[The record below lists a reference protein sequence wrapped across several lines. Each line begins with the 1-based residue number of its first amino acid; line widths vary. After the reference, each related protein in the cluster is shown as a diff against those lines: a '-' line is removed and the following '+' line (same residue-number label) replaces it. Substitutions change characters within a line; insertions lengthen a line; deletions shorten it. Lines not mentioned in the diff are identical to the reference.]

1 METFLLNLLKTSLL
15 GSLAILAM
23 LVLKPLWRER
33 YRAKT
38 RCWLWLALA
47 AFLLLPVDFSVK
59 NAPVQAA
66 PPKDYTLFV
75 GTDKTAIQSTDNL
88 FGDMAEK
95 SGQSPAQV
103 RDTII
108 QRPVTNPEQ
117 KTTRYIPVTT
127 ILFYGYLAGAAAFL
141 LYQGVSYALF
151 RRTVRRWKRDVSR
164 ADYAAM
170 LSDTARDLG
179 VSAPEMIVCEAI
191 STPAVTGLLRPRLLL
206 PHERYDVQELRY
218 ILRHELCHLKRRD
231 MLLKLVLLAANAMH
245 WFNPVV
251 YLMLR
256 QADEDIELACDSAAT
271 DGLELPERAAYSR
284 TLLAAVQS
292 SVRALPATTCF
303 GGTVERLKRRITNVL
318 GAQKKRGLGVVAL
331 VLALTLTAGCAIS
344 WGERAQKNDDPF
356 ADKSY
361 TVDILL
367 YEAPAFTDGFT
378 DGTYPSFRTTTN
390 TAGEKYVTLCD
401 AWGST
406 SIYGPMEEYTLEK
419 QSFYALFGSTKASP
433 VDDLIQNN
441 KSAWSGHCEEASD
454 GQPNQVYL
462 LKQKDG
468 SVYLG
473 LAGDYEEDGSELFCS
488 VFRLNEQVNPIY
500 ASMDDYAAA
509 CVEDLKKGT
518 MTYSVSEN
526 NDYAS
531 RSIEDTVADV
541 RVTQLEQAD
550 SLGNLSPDGT
560 VLELWYFQYEM
571 KPTNEAGMQIDV
583 IGGQELTDDG
593 YLNENWTHYLTVL
606 HYTYGEKTGYQVIG
620 TYTGNDGLWYNGC
633 SYSGEEKYYLHDFYV
648 DYAGLDLP
656 KMFIPDL
663 LNDTAADGYGRA
675 NQCEARLISGDGS
688 YYFYAPITAWA
699 CNPGTEFWYSRYD
712 TGSYFNAKKL
722 EQSLD
727 EAKAEWESTGAKA
740 EKTDA
745 GWRFVTHEGMSNTIV
760 TLFDA
765 PDGTCYEVTTHWT
778 FDGSTEE
785 NQWGWNRDRAVEGE
799 AVILQAMVNSFRTSK
814 ILFTDGSP
822 NGSESSDPAPD
833 DTAFQADLQLASN
846 GGASWLSLN
855 TDGMA
860 VGGHDPKDSAPTVLL
875 DTCDYKEYDP
885 SESSP
890 SGSAVPPGGGNPL
903 ALCLSLSNSARFTFY
918 EGSDFML
925 YQHGDTRYYK
935 VSSYGDYA
943 TIFDAMLAW
952 YNKTPDKEATFESD
966 LVLASNAATVDI
978 LAFCPASGESGS
990 HAPLLTGYSV
1000 ALDSYEYKPIDK
1012 PKNLDGL
1019 DSVELWPHNAQ
1030 ATCLIFYKGTNTVK
1044 YVSGKSE
1051 RYYRAVGDFSIVDND
1066 GRTLYDLMRV
1076 WYDTAEYSDM
1086 LTSDVRA
1093 QSKSF
1098 SWQEAA
1104 QNWANAYYGT
1114 QKEVTSGSIYK
1125 FTWLNVTVNPAEETT
1140 QAKRKAGEIDDN
1152 TYCFAVRVEFTAE
1165 SANALQSAMAGNT
1178 VKCENPAAP
1187 KDAYEFYRC
1196 CTIQLRDDGRWY
1208 GTELGTGWLCAI
1220 PKKEGLPPP
1229 FFAVFQRRAG
1239 KSTGTSQRYVV

>member
-127 ILFYGYLAGAAAFL
+127 ILFYGYLAGTAAFL

-206 PHERYDVQELRY
+206 PHEHYDVQELRY

-231 MLLKLVLLAANAMH
+231 MLFKLVLLAANAMH

-271 DGLELPERAAYSR
+271 DGFELPERAAYSR

-331 VLALTLTAGCAIS
+331 VLALTLTAGCAVG
-344 WGERAQKNDDPF
+344 WGERAQTQKNDDPF

-571 KPTNEAGMQIDV
+571 KPTNEAGAQINIV
-583 IGGQELTDDG
+583 GGQELTDDG

-606 HYTYGEKTGYQVIG
+606 HYTSGEQTGYQIIG

-799 AVILQAMVNSFRTSK
+799 AAILQAMTDSFTITGK
-814 ILFTDGSP
+814 ILLTQEDASAASTGFDALDAALDALGDMNVTADPLGHAVMVP
-822 NGSESSDPAPD
+822 NATAKWDDRNGTNIAYRAEIAKQFRQYSWKEASNVAQFGEEVLSVQCGRWNFYLYSNYKNVLSFFDQESDPKGYPYAFEITNAGAENAVWDAFYKWYEEAVAADNGKQTVTPAAT
-833 DTAFQADLQLASN
+833 DTLSRASITKSADSYVDL
-846 GGASWLSLN
+846 GGYLWYTA
-855 TDGMA
+855 
-860 VGGHDPKDSAPTVLL
+860 GGKFYRWH
-875 DTCDYKEYDP
+875 E
-885 SESSP
+885 
-890 SGSAVPPGGGNPL
+890 GSAVETICTLPIDSLTDSPVR
-903 ALCLSLSNSARFTFY
+903 ATLSIR
-918 EGSDFML
+918 GS
-925 YQHGDTRYYK
+925 R
-935 VSSYGDYA
+935 
-943 TIFDAMLAW
+943 
-952 YNKTPDKEATFESD
+952 
-966 LVLASNAATVDI
+966 
-978 LAFCPASGESGS
+978 
-990 HAPLLTGYSV
+990 V
-1000 ALDSYEYKPIDK
+1000 ALNYHIGGATMGTYVTELYNPDGEQYVKIDGYESIAFDNHGNIVKTLQFPPAQNNLSISYD
-1012 PKNLDGL
+1012 
-1019 DSVELWPHNAQ
+1019 
-1030 ATCLIFYKGTNTVK
+1030 
-1044 YVSGKSE
+1044 SGKTWTSIGDADYFYGSVTE
-1051 RYYRAVGDFSIVDND
+1051 DGSSISYFPGALEIRDGYVYTTAV
-1066 GRTLYDLMRV
+1066 YDI
-1076 WYDTAEYSDM
+1076 DHQK
-1086 LTSDVRA
+1086 TSDPL
-1093 QSKSF
+1093 
-1098 SWQEAA
+1098 
-1104 QNWANAYYGT
+1104 
-1114 QKEVTSGSIYK
+1114 VTHS
-1125 FTWLNVTVNPAEETT
+1125 
-1140 QAKRKAGEIDDN
+1140 
-1152 TYCFAVRVEFTAE
+1152 VRV
-1165 SANALQSAMAGNT
+1165 NL
-1178 VKCENPAAP
+1178 K
-1187 KDAYEFYRC
+1187 
-1196 CTIQLRDDGRWY
+1196 
-1208 GTELGTGWLCAI
+1208 TGAQEILD
-1220 PKKEGLPPP
+1220 
-1229 FFAVFQRRAG
+1229 
-1239 KSTGTSQRYVV
+1239 

>member
-47 AFLLLPVDFSVK
+47 VFLLLPVDFSVK

-141 LYQGVSYALF
+141 LYQGLSYAHF
-151 RRTVRRWKRDVSR
+151 RRTVRRWKRDVAR
-164 ADYAAM
+164 VDYASL

-206 PHERYDVQELRY
+206 PHEHYDVQELRY

-231 MLLKLVLLAANAMH
+231 MLFKLVLLAANAMH

-318 GAQKKRGLGVVAL
+318 GAQKKRGLGIVAL
-331 VLALTLTAGCAIS
+331 VLALTLTAGCAVS

-361 TVDILL
+361 MVDTLL
-367 YEAPAFTDGFT
+367 YEAPGFTDGFT
-378 DGTYPSFRTTTN
+378 DGAYPTFRTATN
-390 TAGEKYVTLCD
+390 PAGEKYVTMFNDLGY
-401 AWGST
+401 AL
-406 SIYGPMEEYTLEK
+406 IYGPMEEYKLEK
-419 QSFYALFGSTKASP
+419 QSFYALFGNTRDASP
-433 VDDLIQNN
+433 VDDLMQHN
-441 KSAWSGHCEEASD
+441 KSAWTGYCEEAKDS
-454 GQPNQVYL
+454 QPYQAYL
-462 LKQKDG
+462 LEQEDG
-468 SVYLG
+468 TIYLG
-473 LAGDYEEDGSELFCS
+473 LSADYAEDGSECFCM
-488 VFRLNEQVNPIY
+488 VYRLNEQINPIY
-500 ASMDDYAAA
+500 ASMDDYAAM

-526 NDYAS
+526 NEYAS

-541 RVTQLEQAD
+541 RVTQLEFAD

-571 KPTNEAGMQIDV
+571 KPTNEAGAQINIV
-583 IGGQELTDDG
+583 GGQELTDDG

-606 HYTYGEKTGYQVIG
+606 HYTSGEQTGYQIIG
-620 TYTGNDGLWYNGC
+620 TSMSNDGLWYNGC
-633 SYSGEEKYYLHDFYV
+633 SYGVDLKYYLHDFYV

-656 KMFIPDL
+656 KMYIPNLVDGL
-663 LNDTAADGYGRA
+663 VEDGYGHG
-675 NQCEARLISGDGS
+675 NSVEGRLISGNGN
-688 YYFYAPITAWA
+688 YRFYAPISGWTYKPDAKYA
-699 CNPGTEFWYSRYD
+699 EYWYSSYN
-712 TGSYFNAKKL
+712 TGSYFSVKKL
-722 EQSLD
+722 ERGIND
-727 EAKAEWESTGAKA
+727 AKAEWESTGVTG
-740 EKTDA
+740 EKVDT
-745 GWRFVTHEGMSNTIV
+745 GCWRYVTHEGMSNTIV
-760 TLFDA
+760 TLFA
-765 PDGTCYEVTTHWT
+765 GPNNTTYEVEIHWL

-785 NQWGWNRDRAVEGE
+785 NQWGWNRDRAVEEE
-799 AVILQAMVNSFRTSK
+799 AVILQAMVKHFTINGG
-814 ILFTDGSP
+814 IYFTDGSSD
-822 NGSESSDPAPD
+822 SESPA
-833 DTAFQADLQLASN
+833 DTAFLTDLQLASN
-846 GGASWLSLN
+846 GGTSWLSLN

-860 VGGHDPKDSAPTVLL
+860 VGGHDPKDATPTVLL

-890 SGSAVPPGGGNPL
+890 SGSAVPPRGGNPL

-978 LAFCPASGESGS
+978 LAFCPAGGESGS

-1208 GTELGTGWLCAI
+1208 GTELGTGW
-1220 PKKEGLPPP
+1220 
-1229 FFAVFQRRAG
+1229 
-1239 KSTGTSQRYVV
+1239 

>member
-47 AFLLLPVDFSVK
+47 VFLLLPVDFSVK
-59 NAPVQAA
+59 NAPVQAE

-75 GTDKTAIQSTDNL
+75 GTDKTTIQSTDNL

-95 SGQSPAQV
+95 SGQSPAAV

-151 RRTVRRWKRDVSR
+151 RRTVRRWKRDVAR

-231 MLLKLVLLAANAMH
+231 MLLKLVLLTANAMH

-331 VLALTLTAGCAIS
+331 VLALTLTAGCAVG
-344 WGERAQKNDDPF
+344 WGERAQTQKNDDPF

-606 HYTYGEKTGYQVIG
+606 HYTYGEKTGYQIIG
-620 TYTGNDGLWYNGC
+620 TSMSNDGLWYNGC
-633 SYSGEEKYYLHDFYV
+633 GYGVDLKYYLHDFYI

-799 AVILQAMVNSFRTSK
+799 AAILQAMTDSFTITGK
-814 ILFTDGSP
+814 ILLTQEDASAASTGFDALDAALDALGDMNVLSDTLQYHDLAEPSGPKIEEHTNTNIDYRTTMAEQFRRYSWKESRDLNLAGNYRERFTVSCGRWNFVLISNHKNALNFFDTGDGQGEATFYSYEVTDAGMETAVWDAFCKWFEKTAADSGKQAVTTTATDTLSRASITKSADSYVD
-822 NGSESSDPAPD
+822 ND
-833 DTAFQADLQLASN
+833 DYLWYIS
-846 GGASWLSLN
+846 GGKLCRWR
-855 TDGMA
+855 
-860 VGGHDPKDSAPTVLL
+860 
-875 DTCDYKEYDP
+875 E
-885 SESSP
+885 
-890 SGSAVPPGGGNPL
+890 GSAVETICTLPIDSLTDSPVR
-903 ALCLSLSNSARFTFY
+903 ATLSIR
-918 EGSDFML
+918 GS
-925 YQHGDTRYYK
+925 R
-935 VSSYGDYA
+935 
-943 TIFDAMLAW
+943 
-952 YNKTPDKEATFESD
+952 
-966 LVLASNAATVDI
+966 
-978 LAFCPASGESGS
+978 
-990 HAPLLTGYSV
+990 V
-1000 ALDSYEYKPIDK
+1000 ALNYHIGGATMGTYVTELYNPDGEQYVKIDGYESIAFDNHGNIVKTLQFPPAQNNLSISYD
-1012 PKNLDGL
+1012 
-1019 DSVELWPHNAQ
+1019 
-1030 ATCLIFYKGTNTVK
+1030 
-1044 YVSGKSE
+1044 SGKTWTSIGDADYFYGSVTE
-1051 RYYRAVGDFSIVDND
+1051 DGSSISYFPGALEIRDGYVYTTAV
-1066 GRTLYDLMRV
+1066 YDI
-1076 WYDTAEYSDM
+1076 DHQK
-1086 LTSDVRA
+1086 TSDPL
-1093 QSKSF
+1093 
-1098 SWQEAA
+1098 
-1104 QNWANAYYGT
+1104 
-1114 QKEVTSGSIYK
+1114 VTHS
-1125 FTWLNVTVNPAEETT
+1125 
-1140 QAKRKAGEIDDN
+1140 
-1152 TYCFAVRVEFTAE
+1152 VRV
-1165 SANALQSAMAGNT
+1165 NL
-1178 VKCENPAAP
+1178 K
-1187 KDAYEFYRC
+1187 
-1196 CTIQLRDDGRWY
+1196 
-1208 GTELGTGWLCAI
+1208 TGAQEILD
-1220 PKKEGLPPP
+1220 
-1229 FFAVFQRRAG
+1229 
-1239 KSTGTSQRYVV
+1239 

>member
-47 AFLLLPVDFSVK
+47 VFLLLPIDFSVK

-141 LYQGVSYALF
+141 LYQGLSYAHF

-318 GAQKKRGLGVVAL
+318 GAQKKRGLGIVAL
-331 VLALTLTAGCAIS
+331 VLALTLTAGCAVS

-361 TVDILL
+361 TVDTLL
-367 YEAPAFTDGFT
+367 YEAPGFTDGFT
-378 DGTYPSFRTTTN
+378 DGAYPTFRTATN
-390 TAGEKYVTLCD
+390 PAGEKYVTMFNDLGY
-401 AWGST
+401 AL
-406 SIYGPMEEYTLEK
+406 IYGPMEEYKLEK
-419 QSFYALFGSTKASP
+419 QSFYALFGNTRDASP
-433 VDDLIQNN
+433 VDDLMQHN
-441 KSAWSGHCEEASD
+441 KSAWTGYCEEAKDS
-454 GQPNQVYL
+454 QPYQAYL
-462 LKQKDG
+462 LEQEDG
-468 SVYLG
+468 TIYLG
-473 LAGDYEEDGSELFCS
+473 LSADYAEDGSECFCM
-488 VFRLNEQVNPIY
+488 VYRLNEQINPIY

-526 NDYAS
+526 NEYAS

-541 RVTQLEQAD
+541 RVTQLEQGD

-571 KPTNEAGMQIDV
+571 KPTNEAGVEIEPV
-583 IGGQELTDDG
+583 GGQYVTDDG
-593 YLNENWTHYLTVL
+593 YLRESWTHYLTVL

-633 SYSGEEKYYLHDFYV
+633 NYSGEEKYYLHDFYI
-648 DYAGLDLP
+648 DYAGLNEP
-656 KMFIPDL
+656 KMYIPNLVDGL
-663 LNDTAADGYGRA
+663 VEDGYGHG
-675 NQCEARLISGDGS
+675 NSVEGRLVSGS
-688 YYFYAPITAWA
+688 TYNFCYYYVPITGWA
-699 CNPGTEFWYSRYD
+699 CSPGTDYWYSRYD
-712 TGSYFNAKKL
+712 TGSYFSVKKL
-722 EQSLD
+722 ERGIND
-727 EAKAEWESTGAKA
+727 AKAEWESTGVTG
-740 EKTDA
+740 EKVDT
-745 GWRFVTHEGMSNTIV
+745 GCWRYVTHEGMSNTIV
-760 TLFDA
+760 TLFA
-765 PDGTCYEVTTHWT
+765 GPNNTTYEVEIHWL

-785 NQWGWNRDRAVEGE
+785 NQWGWNHDRAVEGE
-799 AVILQAMVNSFRTSK
+799 AEVLRAMVRSFTVNW
-814 ILFTDGSP
+814 DADAAA
-822 NGSESSDPAPD
+822 DPALD
-833 DTAFQADLQLASN
+833 DSDFQADLQLASN

-860 VGGHDPKDSAPTVLL
+860 VGGHDPKDAAPTVLL

-978 LAFCPASGESGS
+978 LAFCPAGGESGS

-1208 GTELGTGWLCAI
+1208 GTELGTGW
-1220 PKKEGLPPP
+1220 
-1229 FFAVFQRRAG
+1229 
-1239 KSTGTSQRYVV
+1239 

>member
-47 AFLLLPVDFSVK
+47 VFLLLPIDFSVK

-95 SGQSPAQV
+95 SGQSPAAV

-151 RRTVRRWKRDVSR
+151 RRTVRRWKRDVAR

-179 VSAPEMIVCEAI
+179 VSTPEMIVCEAI

-231 MLLKLVLLAANAMH
+231 MLFKLVLLAANAMH

-318 GAQKKRGLGVVAL
+318 GAQKKRGLGIVAL
-331 VLALTLTAGCAIS
+331 VLALTLTAGCAVS
-344 WGERAQKNDDPF
+344 WGERAQAQKNDDPF

-378 DGTYPSFRTTTN
+378 DGTYPSFRATTN

-419 QSFYALFGSTKASP
+419 ESFYALFGSTKASP

-541 RVTQLEQAD
+541 RVTQLEFAD

-571 KPTNEAGMQIDV
+571 KPTNEAGAQINIV
-583 IGGQELTDDG
+583 GGQELTDDG
-593 YLNENWTHYLTVL
+593 YLNEHWTHYLTVL
-606 HYTYGEKTGYQVIG
+606 HYTYGEKTGYQIIG

-633 SYSGEEKYYLHDFYV
+633 SYSGEEKYYLHDFYI

-656 KMFIPDL
+656 KMFIPNL
-663 LNDTAADGYGRA
+663 LNAATDGYGRA

-814 ILFTDGSP
+814 ILPTTDP
-822 NGSESSDPAPD
+822 VLDDP
-833 DTAFQADLQLASN
+833 TFKADLQLATN
-846 GGASWLSLN
+846 GGASWMYLSKNSAAVSDCNMRNVSPAVKLDECSYTLLN
-855 TDGMA
+855 KDFTPADG
-860 VGGHDPKDSAPTVLL
+860 TQVLEL
-875 DTCDYKEYDP
+875 W
-885 SESSP
+885 
-890 SGSAVPPGGGNPL
+890 
-903 ALCLSLSNSARFTFY
+903 LSNNDASHFAFY
-918 EGSDFML
+918 EGTNVML
-925 YQHGDTRYYK
+925 YQRDDARYYK
-935 VSSYGDYA
+935 VSNFGDYA
-943 TIFDAMLAW
+943 TLYDAMLAW
-952 YNKTPDKEATFESD
+952 YHSAQSGAKPSD
-966 LVLASNAATVDI
+966 ASSTTTTNAVSRDSLIKA
-978 LAFCPASGESGS
+978 A
-990 HAPLLTGYSV
+990 
-1000 ALDSYEYKPIDK
+1000 DSYVDLGGYLWYTAGGKLYRWHE
-1012 PKNLDGL
+1012 GG
-1019 DSVELWPHNAQ
+1019 SVETIDTLP
-1030 ATCLIFYKGTNTVK
+1030 TDYDTP
-1044 YVSGKSE
+1044 VSARLSTQ
-1051 RYYRAVGDFSIVDND
+1051 DNRILMSYHIGGAIMGSFITD
-1066 GRTLYDLMRV
+1066 LYDTDGKKLSSINGYNAIAISGDIIVMTDHFMPTPNNMSIS
-1076 WYDTAEYSDM
+1076 YDCGKTFTEFGDKDWFYGSA
-1086 LTSDVRA
+1086 LTED
-1093 QSKSF
+1093 
-1098 SWQEAA
+1098 
-1104 QNWANAYYGT
+1104 GT
-1114 QKEVTSGSIYK
+1114 YVTSVNSSLEIRDGYVYTTAVYDINHEKSDDP
-1125 FTWLNVTVNPAEETT
+1125 LVTH
-1140 QAKRKAGEIDDN
+1140 
-1152 TYCFAVRVEFTAE
+1152 AVRI
-1165 SANALQSAMAGNT
+1165 SI
-1178 VKCENPAAP
+1178 K
-1187 KDAYEFYRC
+1187 
-1196 CTIQLRDDGRWY
+1196 
-1208 GTELGTGWLCAI
+1208 TGAQEILD
-1220 PKKEGLPPP
+1220 
-1229 FFAVFQRRAG
+1229 
-1239 KSTGTSQRYVV
+1239 

>member
-23 LVLKPLWRER
+23 LVLKLLWRER

-38 RCWLWLALA
+38 RCWLWLAMA

-141 LYQGVSYALF
+141 LYQGISYAHF

-170 LSDTARDLG
+170 LSNTARDLG

-318 GAQKKRGLGVVAL
+318 GAQKKRGLGIVAL
-331 VLALTLTAGCAIS
+331 VLALTLTAGCAVS

-361 TVDILL
+361 TVDTLL
-367 YEAPAFTDGFT
+367 YEAPGFTDGFT
-378 DGTYPSFRTTTN
+378 DGAYPTFRTATN
-390 TAGEKYVTLCD
+390 PAGEKYVTMFNDLGY
-401 AWGST
+401 AL
-406 SIYGPMEEYTLEK
+406 IYGPMEEYKLEK
-419 QSFYALFGSTKASP
+419 QSFYALFGNTRDASP
-433 VDDLIQNN
+433 VDDLMQHN
-441 KSAWSGHCEEASD
+441 KSAWTGYCEEAKDS
-454 GQPNQVYL
+454 QPYQAYL
-462 LKQKDG
+462 LEQEDG
-468 SVYLG
+468 TIYLG
-473 LAGDYEEDGSELFCS
+473 LSADYAEDGSECFCM
-488 VFRLNEQVNPIY
+488 VYRLEKEDDTIY
-500 ASMDDYAAA
+500 PSMDDYAAA

-541 RVTQLEQAD
+541 RVTRLEQGD

-571 KPTNEAGMQIDV
+571 KPTNEAGVQIDV

-593 YLNENWTHYLTVL
+593 YLNEHWTHYLTVL
-606 HYTYGEKTGYQVIG
+606 HYTYGEKTGYQIIG
-620 TYTGNDGLWYNGC
+620 TSMSNDGLWYNGC
-633 SYSGEEKYYLHDFYV
+633 GYGVDLKYYLHDFYV

-656 KMFIPDL
+656 KMYIPNLVDGL
-663 LNDTAADGYGRA
+663 VEDGYGHG
-675 NQCEARLISGDGS
+675 NSVEGRLISGNGN
-688 YYFYAPITAWA
+688 YRFYAPISGWTYKPDAKYA
-699 CNPGTEFWYSRYD
+699 EYWYSSYN
-712 TGSYFNAKKL
+712 TGSYFSVT
-722 EQSLD
+722 EVDHSLYD
-727 EAKAEWESTGAKA
+727 EKPEWESAGYTA
-740 EKTDA
+740 EWIDESC
-745 GWRFVTHEGMSNTIV
+745 RFVTHEGMSNTVV
-760 TLFDA
+760 TLFNG
-765 PDGTCYEVTTHWT
+765 PNNTCYIVEIHWL

-785 NQWGWNRDRAVEGE
+785 NQWGWNRDRAVEEE

-814 ILFTDGSP
+814 ILPTTDP
-822 NGSESSDPAPD
+822 VLDDPA
-833 DTAFQADLQLASN
+833 FKADLQLATN
-846 GGASWLSLN
+846 GGASWMYLSKNSAAVSDCNMRNVSPAVKLDECSYTLLN
-855 TDGMA
+855 KDFTPADG
-860 VGGHDPKDSAPTVLL
+860 TQVLEL
-875 DTCDYKEYDP
+875 W
-885 SESSP
+885 
-890 SGSAVPPGGGNPL
+890 
-903 ALCLSLSNSARFTFY
+903 LSNNDDSHFAFY
-918 EGSDFML
+918 EGTNVML
-925 YQHGDTRYYK
+925 YQRDDARYYK
-935 VSSYGDYA
+935 VSNFGDYA
-943 TIFDAMLAW
+943 TLYNAMLAW
-952 YNKTPDKEATFESD
+952 FNSAQSGTEPSDASSATTT
-966 LVLASNAATVDI
+966 NAVSRDSLIKA
-978 LAFCPASGESGS
+978 A
-990 HAPLLTGYSV
+990 
-1000 ALDSYEYKPIDK
+1000 DSYVDLGGYLWYTAGGKFCRWHE
-1012 PKNLDGL
+1012 GG
-1019 DSVELWPHNAQ
+1019 SVE
-1030 ATCLIFYKGTNTVK
+1030 TVCDLPLD
-1044 YVSGKSE
+1044 YDTPVSASL
-1051 RYYRAVGDFSIVDND
+1051 STQDNRILMNYHIGGAIMGSFITD
-1066 GRTLYDLMRV
+1066 LYDTDGKKLSSINGYNAIAISGDIIVMTDYFMPTPNNMSIS
-1076 WYDTAEYSDM
+1076 YDCGKTFTEFGDKDWFYGSA
-1086 LTSDVRA
+1086 LTED
-1093 QSKSF
+1093 
-1098 SWQEAA
+1098 
-1104 QNWANAYYGT
+1104 GT
-1114 QKEVTSGSIYK
+1114 YVTSVNSSLEIRDGYVYTTAVYDINHEKSDDP
-1125 FTWLNVTVNPAEETT
+1125 LVTH
-1140 QAKRKAGEIDDN
+1140 
-1152 TYCFAVRVEFTAE
+1152 AVRI
-1165 SANALQSAMAGNT
+1165 SI
-1178 VKCENPAAP
+1178 K
-1187 KDAYEFYRC
+1187 
-1196 CTIQLRDDGRWY
+1196 
-1208 GTELGTGWLCAI
+1208 TGAQEILD
-1220 PKKEGLPPP
+1220 
-1229 FFAVFQRRAG
+1229 
-1239 KSTGTSQRYVV
+1239 

>member
-47 AFLLLPVDFSVK
+47 VFLLLPVDFSVK

-206 PHERYDVQELRY
+206 PHEHYDVQELRY

-331 VLALTLTAGCAIS
+331 VLALTLTAGCAVG
-344 WGERAQKNDDPF
+344 WGERAQTQKNDDPF

-846 GGASWLSLN
+846 GGAAWMYLSKNSAAVSDCNMRNVTPTVRLDECSYALLHDKFTPADGARSLTLWLSNNDSSHLAFFEG
-855 TDGMA
+855 TDI
-860 VGGHDPKDSAPTVLL
+860 
-875 DTCDYKEYDP
+875 
-885 SESSP
+885 
-890 SGSAVPPGGGNPL
+890 
-903 ALCLSLSNSARFTFY
+903 
-918 EGSDFML
+918 ML
-925 YQHGDTRYYK
+925 YQRDDAYYYK
-935 VSSYGDYA
+935 VSDYGNYA
-943 TIFDAMLAW
+943 TLYDAMLAW
-952 YNKTPDKEATFESD
+952 FNSAQSGTEPSDASSATTTNAVSRDSLIKAADSYVD
-966 LVLASNAATVDI
+966 LGGYLWYTAGGKLYRWREGGSVEVLHDLPVNDVTDTTVDATLSVVSDQVALRYYI
-978 LAFCPASGESGS
+978 GGGIMGSFVTELYGADGKQSATLYGYESIAISGS
-990 HAPLLTGYSV
+990 TIVETTKFPPTVNNLRLSTDGGKTWTSIGDADYFYGSVTEDGSSISYFPGALEIRDGYV
-1000 ALDSYEYKPIDK
+1000 YTTAVYDIDHQK
-1012 PKNLDGL
+1012 
-1019 DSVELWPHNAQ
+1019 
-1030 ATCLIFYKGTNTVK
+1030 
-1044 YVSGKSE
+1044 
-1051 RYYRAVGDFSIVDND
+1051 
-1066 GRTLYDLMRV
+1066 
-1076 WYDTAEYSDM
+1076 
-1086 LTSDVRA
+1086 TSDPL
-1093 QSKSF
+1093 
-1098 SWQEAA
+1098 
-1104 QNWANAYYGT
+1104 
-1114 QKEVTSGSIYK
+1114 VTHS
-1125 FTWLNVTVNPAEETT
+1125 
-1140 QAKRKAGEIDDN
+1140 
-1152 TYCFAVRVEFTAE
+1152 VRV
-1165 SANALQSAMAGNT
+1165 NL
-1178 VKCENPAAP
+1178 K
-1187 KDAYEFYRC
+1187 
-1196 CTIQLRDDGRWY
+1196 
-1208 GTELGTGWLCAI
+1208 TGAQEILD
-1220 PKKEGLPPP
+1220 
-1229 FFAVFQRRAG
+1229 
-1239 KSTGTSQRYVV
+1239 

>member
-75 GTDKTAIQSTDNL
+75 GTDKTTIQSTDNL

-95 SGQSPAQV
+95 SGQSPAAV

-206 PHERYDVQELRY
+206 PHEHYDVQELRY

-331 VLALTLTAGCAIS
+331 VLALTLTAGCAVS
-344 WGERAQKNDDPF
+344 WGERAQTQKNDDPF

-367 YEAPAFTDGFT
+367 YEAPGFTDGFT
-378 DGTYPSFRTTTN
+378 DGAYPTFRTATN
-390 TAGEKYVTLCD
+390 PAGEKYVTMFNDLGY
-401 AWGST
+401 AL
-406 SIYGPMEEYTLEK
+406 IYGPMEEYKLEK
-419 QSFYALFGSTKASP
+419 QSFYALFGNTRDASP
-433 VDDLIQNN
+433 VDDLMQHN
-441 KSAWSGHCEEASD
+441 KSAWTGYCEEAKDS
-454 GQPNQVYL
+454 QPYQAYL
-462 LKQKDG
+462 LEQEDG
-468 SVYLG
+468 TIYLG
-473 LAGDYEEDGSELFCS
+473 LSADYAEDGSECFCM
-488 VFRLNEQVNPIY
+488 VYRLEKEDDTIY
-500 ASMDDYAAA
+500 ASMDDYAAERVA
-509 CVEDLKKGT
+509 ELKKGT

-526 NDYAS
+526 NEYAS

-571 KPTNEAGMQIDV
+571 KPTNEAGMQINV

-606 HYTYGEKTGYQVIG
+606 HYTSGEQTGYQVIG

-765 PDGTCYEVTTHWT
+765 PDGICYEVTTHWT

-799 AVILQAMVNSFRTSK
+799 AAILQAMTDSFTITGK
-814 ILFTDGSP
+814 ILLSQEDASAASTGFDALDAALDALGDMNVTADPLGHAVMVP
-822 NGSESSDPAPD
+822 NATAKWDDRNGTNIAYRAEIAKQFRQYSWKEASNVAQFGEEVLSVQCGRWNFYLYSNYKNVLSFFDQESDPKGYPYAFEITNAGAENAVWDAFYKWYEEAVAADNGKQTVTPAATDTLSRASITKSADSYVDND
-833 DTAFQADLQLASN
+833 DYLWYIS
-846 GGASWLSLN
+846 GGKLCRWR
-855 TDGMA
+855 
-860 VGGHDPKDSAPTVLL
+860 
-875 DTCDYKEYDP
+875 E
-885 SESSP
+885 
-890 SGSAVPPGGGNPL
+890 GSAVETICTLPIDSLTDSPVR
-903 ALCLSLSNSARFTFY
+903 ATLSI
-918 EGSDFML
+918 M
-925 YQHGDTRYYK
+925 
-935 VSSYGDYA
+935 VSR
-943 TIFDAMLAW
+943 
-952 YNKTPDKEATFESD
+952 
-966 LVLASNAATVDI
+966 
-978 LAFCPASGESGS
+978 
-990 HAPLLTGYSV
+990 V
-1000 ALDSYEYKPIDK
+1000 ALRYHIGGATMGTYVTELYNSDGEQYVKIDGYESIAFDNHGNIVKTLQFPPAQNNLSISYD
-1012 PKNLDGL
+1012 
-1019 DSVELWPHNAQ
+1019 
-1030 ATCLIFYKGTNTVK
+1030 
-1044 YVSGKSE
+1044 SGKTWTAIGDADYFYGSVTE
-1051 RYYRAVGDFSIVDND
+1051 DGSSISYFPGALEIRDGYVYTTAV
-1066 GRTLYDLMRV
+1066 YDI
-1076 WYDTAEYSDM
+1076 DHQK
-1086 LTSDVRA
+1086 TSDPL
-1093 QSKSF
+1093 
-1098 SWQEAA
+1098 
-1104 QNWANAYYGT
+1104 
-1114 QKEVTSGSIYK
+1114 VTHS
-1125 FTWLNVTVNPAEETT
+1125 
-1140 QAKRKAGEIDDN
+1140 
-1152 TYCFAVRVEFTAE
+1152 VRV
-1165 SANALQSAMAGNT
+1165 NL
-1178 VKCENPAAP
+1178 K
-1187 KDAYEFYRC
+1187 
-1196 CTIQLRDDGRWY
+1196 
-1208 GTELGTGWLCAI
+1208 TGAQEILD
-1220 PKKEGLPPP
+1220 
-1229 FFAVFQRRAG
+1229 
-1239 KSTGTSQRYVV
+1239 

>member
-47 AFLLLPVDFSVK
+47 VFLLLPVDFSVK

-191 STPAVTGLLRPRLLL
+191 STPAVTGLLCPRLLL

-331 VLALTLTAGCAIS
+331 VLALTLTAGCATS
-344 WGERAQKNDDPF
+344 WGSRDASTAPF
-356 ADKSY
+356 DGSRYNPMFVFGNSELTTGKDFRPLYYVSDGNGFSVQLSQGNGAKSVALTY
-361 TVDILL
+361 GSTVAVYMPLESVTL
-367 YEAPAFTDGFT
+367 TQENF
-378 DGTYPSFRTTTN
+378 DGTLLPDLDTLRGDNKAAWRVQLPDNFDDHDPEASPNLVFLLEQEDGTLYLCIGYHFEGGDAFPEDTDRIRWVYRLEKEDDTLYPSM
-390 TAGEKYVTLCD
+390 D
-401 AWGST
+401 A
-406 SIYGPMEEYTLEK
+406 
-419 QSFYALFGSTKASP
+419 
-433 VDDLIQNN
+433 
-441 KSAWSGHCEEASD
+441 
-454 GQPNQVYL
+454 
-462 LKQKDG
+462 
-468 SVYLG
+468 
-473 LAGDYEEDGSELFCS
+473 
-488 VFRLNEQVNPIY
+488 
-500 ASMDDYAAA
+500 YAAA
-509 CVEDLKKGT
+509 QVEKLKKST
-518 MTYSVSEN
+518 MSYCTSEDGN
-526 NDYAS
+526 YAS
-531 RSIEDTVADV
+531 QVAEDTVADV
-541 RVTQLEQAD
+541 RVTQLEQGD

-571 KPTNEAGMQIDV
+571 KPTNEAGVEIEPV
-583 IGGQELTDDG
+583 GGQYVTDDG
-593 YLNENWTHYLTVL
+593 YLRESWTHYLTVL
-606 HYTYGEKTGYQVIG
+606 RYTSGEKTGYQVIG
-620 TYTGNDGLWYNGC
+620 TYTGNDGLWYDGC
-633 SYSGEEKYYLHDFYV
+633 SYSGEEKYYLHDFYI

-656 KMFIPDL
+656 KMFIPNL
-663 LNDTAADGYGRA
+663 LNAATDGYGRA

-799 AVILQAMVNSFRTSK
+799 AEVLRAMVRSFTVNW
-814 ILFTDGSP
+814 DADAAA
-822 NGSESSDPAPD
+822 DPALD
-833 DTAFQADLQLASN
+833 DSDFQADLQLASN
-846 GGASWLSLN
+846 GGAAWMFLYRDNAAITDRDMLNVTPTVRLDECSYALLHDKFTPADGARSLTLWLSNNDSSHLAFFEG
-855 TDGMA
+855 TDI
-860 VGGHDPKDSAPTVLL
+860 
-875 DTCDYKEYDP
+875 
-885 SESSP
+885 
-890 SGSAVPPGGGNPL
+890 
-903 ALCLSLSNSARFTFY
+903 
-918 EGSDFML
+918 ML
-925 YQHGDTRYYK
+925 YQRDDAYYYK
-935 VSSYGDYA
+935 VSDYGNYA
-943 TIFDAMLAW
+943 TLYDAMLAW
-952 YNKTPDKEATFESD
+952 FNSAQSGTEPSD
-966 LVLASNAATVDI
+966 ASSTTTTNAVSRDSLIKA
-978 LAFCPASGESGS
+978 A
-990 HAPLLTGYSV
+990 
-1000 ALDSYEYKPIDK
+1000 DSYVDLGGYLWYTAGGKFCRWHEGGSVETIDTLPIDYLNDAPVSASLSTQDNRILMSYHIGGATMGTYVTELYNPDGEQYVK
-1012 PKNLDGL
+1012 IDGYESIAFDNHGNIVKTLQFPPAQNNLSISYD
-1019 DSVELWPHNAQ
+1019 
-1030 ATCLIFYKGTNTVK
+1030 
-1044 YVSGKSE
+1044 SGKTWTSIGDADYFYGSVTE
-1051 RYYRAVGDFSIVDND
+1051 DGSSISYFPGALEIRDGYVYTTAV
-1066 GRTLYDLMRV
+1066 YDI
-1076 WYDTAEYSDM
+1076 DHQK
-1086 LTSDVRA
+1086 TSDPL
-1093 QSKSF
+1093 
-1098 SWQEAA
+1098 
-1104 QNWANAYYGT
+1104 
-1114 QKEVTSGSIYK
+1114 VTHS
-1125 FTWLNVTVNPAEETT
+1125 
-1140 QAKRKAGEIDDN
+1140 
-1152 TYCFAVRVEFTAE
+1152 VRV
-1165 SANALQSAMAGNT
+1165 NL
-1178 VKCENPAAP
+1178 K
-1187 KDAYEFYRC
+1187 
-1196 CTIQLRDDGRWY
+1196 
-1208 GTELGTGWLCAI
+1208 TGAQEILD
-1220 PKKEGLPPP
+1220 
-1229 FFAVFQRRAG
+1229 
-1239 KSTGTSQRYVV
+1239 

>member
-179 VSAPEMIVCEAI
+179 VNAPEMIVCEAI

-331 VLALTLTAGCAIS
+331 VLALTLTAGCAVG
-344 WGERAQKNDDPF
+344 WGERAQTQKNDDPF

-526 NDYAS
+526 NEYAS

-541 RVTQLEQAD
+541 RVTQLEFAD

-606 HYTYGEKTGYQVIG
+606 HYTSGEQTGYQVIG

-814 ILFTDGSP
+814 ILPTTDP
-822 NGSESSDPAPD
+822 VLDDPA
-833 DTAFQADLQLASN
+833 FKADLQLATN
-846 GGASWLSLN
+846 GGASWMYLSKN
-855 TDGMA
+855 SAA
-860 VGGHDPKDSAPTVLL
+860 VSDCNMRNVTPTVKLDECSYALL
-875 DTCDYKEYDP
+875 NEEFTPDDGKQT
-885 SESSP
+885 
-890 SGSAVPPGGGNPL
+890 L
-903 ALCLSLSNSARFTFY
+903 TLWLSNNDSSHLAFY
-918 EGSDFML
+918 EGSNVML
-925 YQHGDTRYYK
+925 YQCDEARYYD
-935 VSSYGDYA
+935 VSNFGDYK
-943 TIFDAMLAW
+943 TLYDAMLAW
-952 YNKTPDKEATFESD
+952 FNSAQSD
-966 LVLASNAATVDI
+966 TEPSDASSTTTTNAVTRDSLIKAADSYVDLGGYLWYTAGGKLCRWREGSSVEVLHDLPVNDVTDTTVDATLSVVSDQVALCYYI
-978 LAFCPASGESGS
+978 GGGIMGSFVTELYGADGKQSATLYGYESIAISGS
-990 HAPLLTGYSV
+990 TIVETTKFPPTVNNLRLSTDGGKTWTSIGDADYFYGSVTEDDSSISYFPGALEIRDGYV
-1000 ALDSYEYKPIDK
+1000 YTTAVYDIDHQK
-1012 PKNLDGL
+1012 
-1019 DSVELWPHNAQ
+1019 
-1030 ATCLIFYKGTNTVK
+1030 
-1044 YVSGKSE
+1044 
-1051 RYYRAVGDFSIVDND
+1051 
-1066 GRTLYDLMRV
+1066 
-1076 WYDTAEYSDM
+1076 
-1086 LTSDVRA
+1086 TSDPL
-1093 QSKSF
+1093 
-1098 SWQEAA
+1098 
-1104 QNWANAYYGT
+1104 
-1114 QKEVTSGSIYK
+1114 VTHS
-1125 FTWLNVTVNPAEETT
+1125 
-1140 QAKRKAGEIDDN
+1140 
-1152 TYCFAVRVEFTAE
+1152 VRV
-1165 SANALQSAMAGNT
+1165 NL
-1178 VKCENPAAP
+1178 K
-1187 KDAYEFYRC
+1187 
-1196 CTIQLRDDGRWY
+1196 
-1208 GTELGTGWLCAI
+1208 TGAQEILD
-1220 PKKEGLPPP
+1220 
-1229 FFAVFQRRAG
+1229 
-1239 KSTGTSQRYVV
+1239 

>member
-191 STPAVTGLLRPRLLL
+191 STPAVTGLLCPRLLL
-206 PHERYDVQELRY
+206 PHEHYDVQELRY

-331 VLALTLTAGCAIS
+331 VLALTLTAGCAVG
-344 WGERAQKNDDPF
+344 WGERAQTQKNDDPF

-473 LAGDYEEDGSELFCS
+473 LAGDYAEDGSECFCM
-488 VFRLNEQVNPIY
+488 VYRLNEQINPIY

-620 TYTGNDGLWYNGC
+620 TYTGNDGLWYDGC
-633 SYSGEEKYYLHDFYV
+633 NYSGEEKYYLHDFYV

-727 EAKAEWESTGAKA
+727 EAKVEWESTGAKA

-799 AVILQAMVNSFRTSK
+799 AEVLRAMVRSFTVNW
-814 ILFTDGSP
+814 DADAAA
-822 NGSESSDPAPD
+822 DPALD
-833 DTAFQADLQLASN
+833 DSDFQADLQLASN
-846 GGASWLSLN
+846 GGAAWMYLSKNSAAVSDCNMRNVTPTVKLDECSYALLNEEFTPDDGKQTLTLWLSN
-855 TDGMA
+855 N
-860 VGGHDPKDSAPTVLL
+860 DS
-875 DTCDYKEYDP
+875 
-885 SESSP
+885 SH
-890 SGSAVPPGGGNPL
+890 L
-903 ALCLSLSNSARFTFY
+903 AFY
-918 EGSDFML
+918 EGTNVML
-925 YQHGDTRYYK
+925 YQRDDARYYK
-935 VSSYGDYA
+935 VSNFGDYA
-943 TIFDAMLAW
+943 TLYDAMLAW
-952 YNKTPDKEATFESD
+952 FNSAQSGTETSDASSTTTTNAVSRDSLIKAADSYVDLGGYLWYTAGGKFCRWHEGGSVETLRELPYNDVTDQPAIATLAVEYDQVALRWHIGGATTGTTMLELYGADGKRTMELDGSAPFAISGNTVVKLLSFPPTTGNLLLSTDGGKTWSAIGDADWFYGSVTEDS
-966 LVLASNAATVDI
+966 
-978 LAFCPASGESGS
+978 SGS
-990 HAPLLTGYSV
+990 TSYALADLTIRDGYV
-1000 ALDSYEYKPIDK
+1000 YTTAVYDIDHQK
-1012 PKNLDGL
+1012 
-1019 DSVELWPHNAQ
+1019 
-1030 ATCLIFYKGTNTVK
+1030 
-1044 YVSGKSE
+1044 
-1051 RYYRAVGDFSIVDND
+1051 
-1066 GRTLYDLMRV
+1066 
-1076 WYDTAEYSDM
+1076 
-1086 LTSDVRA
+1086 TSDPL
-1093 QSKSF
+1093 
-1098 SWQEAA
+1098 
-1104 QNWANAYYGT
+1104 
-1114 QKEVTSGSIYK
+1114 VTH
-1125 FTWLNVTVNPAEETT
+1125 
-1140 QAKRKAGEIDDN
+1140 
-1152 TYCFAVRVEFTAE
+1152 AVRV
-1165 SANALQSAMAGNT
+1165 NL
-1178 VKCENPAAP
+1178 K
-1187 KDAYEFYRC
+1187 
-1196 CTIQLRDDGRWY
+1196 
-1208 GTELGTGWLCAI
+1208 TGAQEILD
-1220 PKKEGLPPP
+1220 
-1229 FFAVFQRRAG
+1229 
-1239 KSTGTSQRYVV
+1239 

>member
-1 METFLLNLLKTSLL
+1 MEQFLLNLLKTSLL
-15 GSLAILAM
+15 GALAILLM
-23 LVLKPLWRER
+23 LVSKPLWRER
-33 YRAKT
+33 YRAKA

-47 AFLLLPVDFSVK
+47 AFLLFPVDFSVK
-59 NAPVQAA
+59 DAPVQAA
-66 PPKDYTLFV
+66 PPQDYTLFV
-75 GTDKTAIQSTDNL
+75 GTDKTTIQSTDHL
-88 FGDMAEK
+88 FGDMAER
-95 SGQSPAQV
+95 SGQTSTQV
-103 RDTII
+103 RDSII
-108 QRPVTNPEQ
+108 ARPVTDPAQ
-117 KTTRYIPVTT
+117 KATRYIPVTT

-141 LYQGVSYALF
+141 LCQGVSYVRF
-151 RRTVRRWKRDVSR
+151 RRTVRRWRSGVTRGDYR
-164 ADYAAM
+164 A
-170 LSDTARDLG
+170 LLQDTARSLN
-179 VSAPEMIVCEAI
+179 VTAPEMFVCEAI
-191 STPAVTGLLRPRLLL
+191 STPAVTGLFRPTLLL
-206 PHERYDVQELRY
+206 PHEGYDLNELRY

-271 DGLELPERAAYSR
+271 DGLDRAERAAYSR

-292 SVRALPATTCF
+292 HVRALPATTCF

-331 VLALTLTAGCAIS
+331 VLALTLTAGCAVG
-344 WGERAQKNDDPF
+344 WGERAQTQKNDDPF

-500 ASMDDYAAA
+500 ASMDDYAAERVA
-509 CVEDLKKGT
+509 DLKKGT

-699 CNPGTEFWYSRYD
+699 CNPGTEFWYFRYD

-799 AVILQAMVNSFRTSK
+799 AEVLRAMVKRFTVTAAIQPTQNDADSALDAALKQLGDTSGEV
-814 ILFTDGSP
+814 T
-822 NGSESSDPAPD
+822 
-833 DTAFQADLQLASN
+833 
-846 GGASWLSLN
+846 LSLSVN
-855 TDGMA
+855 GTD
-860 VGGHDPKDSAPTVLL
+860 SSI
-875 DTCDYKEYDP
+875 YD
-885 SESSP
+885 
-890 SGSAVPPGGGNPL
+890 GSAVSNRAYFARQLSESLVWREANDSAAPSAQNCILLITADGGVL
-903 ALCLSLSNSARFTFY
+903 TFC
-918 EGSDFML
+918 ESQPMHL
-925 YQHGDTRYYK
+925 WLT
-935 VSSYGDYA
+935 
-943 TIFDAMLAW
+943 
-952 YNKTPDKEATFESD
+952 TPDG
-966 LVLASNAATVDI
+966 AAYCFKT
-978 LAFCPASGESGS
+978 
-990 HAPLLTGYSV
+990 
-1000 ALDSYEYKPIDK
+1000 DSYD
-1012 PKNLDGL
+1012 
-1019 DSVELWPHNAQ
+1019 EL
-1030 ATCLIFYKGTNTVK
+1030 
-1044 YVSGKSE
+1044 
-1051 RYYRAVGDFSIVDND
+1051 SIVDGD
-1066 GRTLYDLMRV
+1066 GRTVYNIMRL
-1076 WYDTAEYSDM
+1076 WYDEAEYDA
-1086 LTSDVRA
+1086 LLRDVKP
-1093 QSKSF
+1093 QPKSL

-1104 QNWANAYYGT
+1104 QNWADAYYGAHT
-1114 QKEVTSGSIYK
+1114 KAASGSSFKY
-1125 FTWLNVTVNPAEETT
+1125 TWVKALITPAEDTT
-1140 QAKRKAGEIDDN
+1140 KAMREWGEIDEN
-1152 TYCFAVRVEFTAE
+1152 TYCFYVEVQFTPE
-1165 SANALQSAMAGNT
+1165 SETALYYAMAGNT
-1178 VKCENPAAP
+1178 VECTDPSAP
-1187 KDAYEFYRC
+1187 KGAYAFQRC
-1196 CTIQLRDDGRWY
+1196 CTIQLQEDGRWH
-1208 GTELGTGWLCAI
+1208 GVMLGTGW
-1220 PKKEGLPPP
+1220 
-1229 FFAVFQRRAG
+1229 
-1239 KSTGTSQRYVV
+1239 

>member
-47 AFLLLPVDFSVK
+47 VFLLLPVDFSVK

-75 GTDKTAIQSTDNL
+75 GTDKTTIQSTDNL

-151 RRTVRRWKRDVSR
+151 CRTVRRWKRDVAR

-206 PHERYDVQELRY
+206 PHEHYDVQELRY

-331 VLALTLTAGCAIS
+331 VLALTLTAGCAVS

-361 TVDILL
+361 TVDTLL
-367 YEAPAFTDGFT
+367 YEAPGFTDGFT
-378 DGTYPSFRTTTN
+378 DGAYPTFRTATN
-390 TAGEKYVTLCD
+390 PAGEKYVTMFNDLGY
-401 AWGST
+401 AL
-406 SIYGPMEEYTLEK
+406 IYGPMEEYKLEK
-419 QSFYALFGSTKASP
+419 QSFYALFGNTRDASP
-433 VDDLIQNN
+433 VDDLMQHN
-441 KSAWSGHCEEASD
+441 KSAWTGYCEEAKDS
-454 GQPNQVYL
+454 QPYQAYL
-462 LKQKDG
+462 LEQEDG
-468 SVYLG
+468 TIYLG
-473 LAGDYEEDGSELFCS
+473 LSADYAEDDSECFCM
-488 VFRLNEQVNPIY
+488 VYRLEKEDDTIY
-500 ASMDDYAAA
+500 ASMDDYAAERVA
-509 CVEDLKKGT
+509 ELKKGT

-526 NDYAS
+526 NEYAS

-571 KPTNEAGMQIDV
+571 KPTNEAGAQINIV
-583 IGGQELTDDG
+583 GGQELTDDG

-606 HYTYGEKTGYQVIG
+606 HYTSGEKTGYQVIG

-765 PDGTCYEVTTHWT
+765 PDGICYEVTTHWT

-799 AVILQAMVNSFRTSK
+799 AAILQAMTDSFTITGK
-814 ILFTDGSP
+814 ILLSQEDASAASTGFDALDAALDALGDMNVTADPLGHAVMVP
-822 NGSESSDPAPD
+822 NATAKWDDRNGTNIAYRAEIAKQFRQYSWKEASNVAQFGEEVLSVQCGRWNFYLYSNYKNVLSFFDQESDPKGYPYAFEITNAGAENAVWDAFYKWYEEAVAADNGKQTVTPAATDTLSRASITKSADSYVDND
-833 DTAFQADLQLASN
+833 DYLWYIS
-846 GGASWLSLN
+846 GGKLCRWR
-855 TDGMA
+855 
-860 VGGHDPKDSAPTVLL
+860 
-875 DTCDYKEYDP
+875 E
-885 SESSP
+885 
-890 SGSAVPPGGGNPL
+890 GSAVETICTLPIDSLTDSPVR
-903 ALCLSLSNSARFTFY
+903 ATLSI
-918 EGSDFML
+918 M
-925 YQHGDTRYYK
+925 
-935 VSSYGDYA
+935 VSR
-943 TIFDAMLAW
+943 
-952 YNKTPDKEATFESD
+952 
-966 LVLASNAATVDI
+966 
-978 LAFCPASGESGS
+978 
-990 HAPLLTGYSV
+990 V
-1000 ALDSYEYKPIDK
+1000 ALRYHIGGATMGTYVTELYNSDGEQYVKIDGYESIAFDNHGNIVKTLQFPPAQNNLSISYD
-1012 PKNLDGL
+1012 
-1019 DSVELWPHNAQ
+1019 
-1030 ATCLIFYKGTNTVK
+1030 
-1044 YVSGKSE
+1044 SGKTWTAIGDADYFYGSVTE
-1051 RYYRAVGDFSIVDND
+1051 DGSSISYFPGALEIRDGYVYTTAV
-1066 GRTLYDLMRV
+1066 YDI
-1076 WYDTAEYSDM
+1076 DHQK
-1086 LTSDVRA
+1086 TSDPL
-1093 QSKSF
+1093 
-1098 SWQEAA
+1098 
-1104 QNWANAYYGT
+1104 
-1114 QKEVTSGSIYK
+1114 VTHS
-1125 FTWLNVTVNPAEETT
+1125 
-1140 QAKRKAGEIDDN
+1140 
-1152 TYCFAVRVEFTAE
+1152 VRV
-1165 SANALQSAMAGNT
+1165 NL
-1178 VKCENPAAP
+1178 K
-1187 KDAYEFYRC
+1187 
-1196 CTIQLRDDGRWY
+1196 
-1208 GTELGTGWLCAI
+1208 TGAQEILD
-1220 PKKEGLPPP
+1220 
-1229 FFAVFQRRAG
+1229 
-1239 KSTGTSQRYVV
+1239 

>member
-15 GSLAILAM
+15 GSLAVLTMLA
-23 LVLKPLWRER
+23 LKPLWRER

-38 RCWLWLALA
+38 RCWLWLCLA
-47 AFLLLPVDFSVK
+47 VFLLLPVDFSLE

-75 GTDKTAIQSTDNL
+75 GTDKTTVMATDNL
-88 FGDMAEK
+88 FGDMAES
-95 SGQSPAQV
+95 SGQTPTEV
-103 RDTII
+103 RDAII
-108 QRPVTNPEQ
+108 ERPVTNPEQ
-117 KTTRYIPVTT
+117 RTTRYIPVTA
-127 ILFYGYLAGAAAFL
+127 ILFGGYLAGAAAFL
-141 LYQGVSYALF
+141 LYQGGCYVHF

-179 VSAPEMIVCEAI
+179 VSAPEMIVCEAVT
-191 STPAVTGLLRPRLLL
+191 TPAVTGLLRPRLLL

-218 ILRHELCHLKRRD
+218 ILRHELCHLKRHD
-231 MLLKLVLLAANAMH
+231 MLFKLVLLAANAMH
-245 WFNPVV
+245 WFNPIV

-256 QADEDIELACDSAAT
+256 QADEDIELACDSSAT

-331 VLALTLTAGCAIS
+331 VLALTLTAGCAVS

-361 TVDILL
+361 TVDTLL
-367 YEAPAFTDGFT
+367 YEAPGFTDGFT
-378 DGTYPSFRTTTN
+378 DGAYPTFRTATN
-390 TAGEKYVTLCD
+390 PAGEKYVTMFNDLGY
-401 AWGST
+401 AL
-406 SIYGPMEEYTLEK
+406 IYGPMEEYKLEK
-419 QSFYALFGSTKASP
+419 QSFYALFGNTRDASP
-433 VDDLIQNN
+433 VDDLMQHN
-441 KSAWSGHCEEASD
+441 KSAWTGYCEEAKDS
-454 GQPNQVYL
+454 QPYQAYL
-462 LKQKDG
+462 LEQEDG
-468 SVYLG
+468 TIYLG
-473 LAGDYEEDGSELFCS
+473 LSADYAEDGSECFCM
-488 VFRLNEQVNPIY
+488 VYQLEKEDDTIY
-500 ASMDDYAAA
+500 ASMDDYAAERVA
-509 CVEDLKKGT
+509 ELKKGT

-526 NDYAS
+526 NEYAS

-541 RVTQLEQAD
+541 RVTQLEFAD

-606 HYTYGEKTGYQVIG
+606 HYTYGEKTGYQIIG

-633 SYSGEEKYYLHDFYV
+633 SYSGEEKYYLHDFYI

-799 AVILQAMVNSFRTSK
+799 AEVLRAMVRSFTVNW
-814 ILFTDGSP
+814 DADAAA
-822 NGSESSDPAPD
+822 DPALD
-833 DTAFQADLQLASN
+833 DSDFQADLQLASN
-846 GGASWLSLN
+846 GGAAWMFLYRDNAAITDRDMLNVTPTVRLDECSYALLHDKFTPADGARSLTLWLSNNDSSHLVFFED
-855 TDGMA
+855 TDI
-860 VGGHDPKDSAPTVLL
+860 
-875 DTCDYKEYDP
+875 
-885 SESSP
+885 
-890 SGSAVPPGGGNPL
+890 
-903 ALCLSLSNSARFTFY
+903 
-918 EGSDFML
+918 ML
-925 YQHGDTRYYK
+925 YQRDDAYYYK
-935 VSSYGDYA
+935 VSDYGDYA
-943 TIFDAMLAW
+943 TLYDAMLAW
-952 YNKTPDKEATFESD
+952 FNSAQSGTEPSDASSATTTNAVSRDSLIKAADSYVDLGGYLWYTADGKFCRWHEGGSVETLRELPYNDVTDQPAIAT
-966 LVLASNAATVDI
+966 LAVEYDQ
-978 LAFCPASGESGS
+978 
-990 HAPLLTGYSV
+990 V
-1000 ALDSYEYKPIDK
+1000 ALRWHIGGATTGTTMLELYGADGKRTME
-1012 PKNLDGL
+1012 LDG
-1019 DSVELWPHNAQ
+1019 SAP
-1030 ATCLIFYKGTNTVK
+1030 
-1044 YVSGKSE
+1044 
-1051 RYYRAVGDFSIVDND
+1051 
-1066 GRTLYDLMRV
+1066 
-1076 WYDTAEYSDM
+1076 
-1086 LTSDVRA
+1086 
-1093 QSKSF
+1093 
-1098 SWQEAA
+1098 
-1104 QNWANAYYGT
+1104 
-1114 QKEVTSGSIYK
+1114 
-1125 FTWLNVTVNPAEETT
+1125 
-1140 QAKRKAGEIDDN
+1140 
-1152 TYCFAVRVEFTAE
+1152 FAI
-1165 SANALQSAMAGNT
+1165 SGNT
-1178 VKCENPAAP
+1178 VVKLLSFPPTTGNLLLSTDGGKTWSAIGDADWFYGSVTEDSSGSTSYALADLTIRDGYVYTTAVYDVHHEKSNAP
-1187 KDAYEFYRC
+1187 LVTHAVRISIK
-1196 CTIQLRDDGRWY
+1196 
-1208 GTELGTGWLCAI
+1208 TGAQEILD
-1220 PKKEGLPPP
+1220 
-1229 FFAVFQRRAG
+1229 
-1239 KSTGTSQRYVV
+1239 

>member
-95 SGQSPAQV
+95 SGQSPAAV

-151 RRTVRRWKRDVSR
+151 RRTVRRWKRDVAR

-331 VLALTLTAGCAIS
+331 VLALTLTAGCAVG
-344 WGERAQKNDDPF
+344 WGERAQKNDPF
-356 ADKSY
+356 GGTTFSVEEAVYLATEARNAVRGFPYAPDTTFRALTIDSEKRVTMFTVSGDEFVFSPMEAASIDKS
-361 TVDILL
+361 T
-367 YEAPAFTDGFT
+367 F
-378 DGTYPSFRTTTN
+378 S
-390 TAGEKYVTLCD
+390 
-401 AWGST
+401 
-406 SIYGPMEEYTLEK
+406 
-419 QSFYALFGSTKASP
+419 ALFNDSSAE
-433 VDDLIQNN
+433 
-441 KSAWSGHCEEASD
+441 AWSGMSADELISGNQAVWKGSASD
-454 GQPNQVYL
+454 ATYEDYYNVLYL
-462 LKQKDG
+462 FAQKDG
-468 SVYLG
+468 SFYVG
-473 LAGDYEEDGSELFCS
+473 LAYQALGSDSGNKAIEGIGS
-488 VFRLNEQVNPIY
+488 VYRLIVENTDTIY
-500 ASMDDYAAA
+500 ASMDDYAAERVA
-509 CVEDLKKGT
+509 ELKKGT

-526 NDYAS
+526 NEYAS
-531 RSIEDTVADV
+531 RSIVDTIADV

-606 HYTYGEKTGYQVIG
+606 RYTYGEKTGYQVIG
-620 TYTGNDGLWYNGC
+620 TYTGNDGLWYDGC
-633 SYSGEEKYYLHDFYV
+633 NYSGEEKYYLHDFYV

-656 KMFIPDL
+656 KMFIPNL

-785 NQWGWNRDRAVEGE
+785 NQWGWNRDRAVESE
-799 AVILQAMVNSFRTSK
+799 AEVLRAMVRSFTVNW
-814 ILFTDGSP
+814 DADAAA
-822 NGSESSDPAPD
+822 DPALD
-833 DTAFQADLQLASN
+833 DSDFQADLQLASN
-846 GGASWLSLN
+846 GGAAWMYLSKNSAAVSDCNMRNVTPTVKLDECSYALLNEEFTPDDGKQTLTLWLSN
-855 TDGMA
+855 N
-860 VGGHDPKDSAPTVLL
+860 DS
-875 DTCDYKEYDP
+875 
-885 SESSP
+885 SH
-890 SGSAVPPGGGNPL
+890 L
-903 ALCLSLSNSARFTFY
+903 AFY
-918 EGSDFML
+918 EGTNVML
-925 YQHGDTRYYK
+925 YQRDDARYYK
-935 VSSYGDYA
+935 VSNFGDYA
-943 TIFDAMLAW
+943 TLYDAMLAW
-952 YNKTPDKEATFESD
+952 FNSAQSGTETSD
-966 LVLASNAATVDI
+966 ASSTTTTNAVSRDSLIKAADSYVDLGGYLWYTAGGKFYRWHEGGSVEVLHDLPVNDVTDTTVDATLSVVSDQVALRYYI
-978 LAFCPASGESGS
+978 GGGIMGSFVTELYGADGKQSATLYGYESIAISGS
-990 HAPLLTGYSV
+990 TIVETTKFPPTVNNLRLSTDGGKTWTSIGDADYFYGSVTEDGSSISYFPGALEIRDGYV
-1000 ALDSYEYKPIDK
+1000 YTTAVYDIDHQK
-1012 PKNLDGL
+1012 
-1019 DSVELWPHNAQ
+1019 
-1030 ATCLIFYKGTNTVK
+1030 
-1044 YVSGKSE
+1044 
-1051 RYYRAVGDFSIVDND
+1051 
-1066 GRTLYDLMRV
+1066 
-1076 WYDTAEYSDM
+1076 
-1086 LTSDVRA
+1086 TSDPL
-1093 QSKSF
+1093 
-1098 SWQEAA
+1098 
-1104 QNWANAYYGT
+1104 
-1114 QKEVTSGSIYK
+1114 VTHS
-1125 FTWLNVTVNPAEETT
+1125 
-1140 QAKRKAGEIDDN
+1140 
-1152 TYCFAVRVEFTAE
+1152 VRV
-1165 SANALQSAMAGNT
+1165 NL
-1178 VKCENPAAP
+1178 K
-1187 KDAYEFYRC
+1187 
-1196 CTIQLRDDGRWY
+1196 
-1208 GTELGTGWLCAI
+1208 TGAQEILD
-1220 PKKEGLPPP
+1220 
-1229 FFAVFQRRAG
+1229 
-1239 KSTGTSQRYVV
+1239 

>member
-331 VLALTLTAGCAIS
+331 VLALTLTAGCAVS
-344 WGERAQKNDDPF
+344 WGNKNELSDPF
-356 ADKSY
+356 GKSY
-361 TVDILL
+361 TIADIVYIGVEPDDTFRENAANAELL
-367 YEAPAFTDGFT
+367 LRSDAQSITLTWTDHYKWDCTAAGSFEMTEENFDRYFDGSAFEAADNPAGWQESDMSAAKLRRENANTWCFTTSSPPDGLT
-378 DGTYPSFRTTTN
+378 DY
-390 TAGEKYVTLCD
+390 LC
-401 AWGST
+401 
-406 SIYGPMEEYTLEK
+406 
-419 QSFYALFGSTKASP
+419 
-433 VDDLIQNN
+433 
-441 KSAWSGHCEEASD
+441 
-454 GQPNQVYL
+454 L
-462 LKQKDG
+462 LQQKDG
-468 SVYLG
+468 TLYLAMG
-473 LAGDYEEDGSELFCS
+473 YYPDSKQTAPHCFHTL
-488 VFRLNEQVNPIY
+488 FRLAEKAVPIY

-526 NDYAS
+526 NEYAS

-541 RVTQLEQAD
+541 RVTQLEFAD

-571 KPTNEAGMQIDV
+571 KPTNEAGVEIEPV
-583 IGGQELTDDG
+583 GGQYVTDDG
-593 YLNENWTHYLTVL
+593 YLRESWTHYLTVL
-606 HYTYGEKTGYQVIG
+606 RYTYGEKTGYQVIG

-633 SYSGEEKYYLHDFYV
+633 NYSGEEKYYLHDFYI
-648 DYAGLDLP
+648 DYAGLNEP
-656 KMFIPDL
+656 KMYIPDL
-663 LNDTAADGYGRA
+663 LNAATDGYGRA

-799 AVILQAMVNSFRTSK
+799 AEVLRAMVRSFTVNW
-814 ILFTDGSP
+814 DADAAA
-822 NGSESSDPAPD
+822 DPALD
-833 DTAFQADLQLASN
+833 DSDFQADLQLASN
-846 GGASWLSLN
+846 GGAAWMFLYRDNAAITDRDMLNVTPTVRLDECSYALLHDKFTPADGARSLTLWLSNNDSSHLAFFEG
-855 TDGMA
+855 TDI
-860 VGGHDPKDSAPTVLL
+860 
-875 DTCDYKEYDP
+875 
-885 SESSP
+885 
-890 SGSAVPPGGGNPL
+890 
-903 ALCLSLSNSARFTFY
+903 
-918 EGSDFML
+918 ML
-925 YQHGDTRYYK
+925 YQRDDAYYYK
-935 VSSYGDYA
+935 VSDYGDYA
-943 TIFDAMLAW
+943 TLYDAMLAW
-952 YNKTPDKEATFESD
+952 FNSAQSGTEPSDASSATTTNAVSRDSLIKAADSYVD
-966 LVLASNAATVDI
+966 LGGYLWYTAGGKFYRWHEGGSVETIDTLPIDSLTDSPVRATLSI
-978 LAFCPASGESGS
+978 RGS
-990 HAPLLTGYSV
+990 RV
-1000 ALDSYEYKPIDK
+1000 ALNYHIGGATMGTYVTELYNPDGEQYVKIDGYESIAFDNHGNIVKTLQFPPAQNNLSISYD
-1012 PKNLDGL
+1012 
-1019 DSVELWPHNAQ
+1019 
-1030 ATCLIFYKGTNTVK
+1030 
-1044 YVSGKSE
+1044 SGKTWTSIGDADYFYGSVTE
-1051 RYYRAVGDFSIVDND
+1051 DGSSISYFPGALEIRDGYVYTTAV
-1066 GRTLYDLMRV
+1066 YDI
-1076 WYDTAEYSDM
+1076 DHQK
-1086 LTSDVRA
+1086 TSDPL
-1093 QSKSF
+1093 
-1098 SWQEAA
+1098 
-1104 QNWANAYYGT
+1104 
-1114 QKEVTSGSIYK
+1114 VTHS
-1125 FTWLNVTVNPAEETT
+1125 
-1140 QAKRKAGEIDDN
+1140 
-1152 TYCFAVRVEFTAE
+1152 VRV
-1165 SANALQSAMAGNT
+1165 NL
-1178 VKCENPAAP
+1178 K
-1187 KDAYEFYRC
+1187 
-1196 CTIQLRDDGRWY
+1196 
-1208 GTELGTGWLCAI
+1208 TGAQEILD
-1220 PKKEGLPPP
+1220 
-1229 FFAVFQRRAG
+1229 
-1239 KSTGTSQRYVV
+1239 

>member
-151 RRTVRRWKRDVSR
+151 RRTVRRWKRDVAR
-164 ADYAAM
+164 VDYASL

-331 VLALTLTAGCAIS
+331 VLALTLTAGCAVS

-361 TVDILL
+361 TVDTLL
-367 YEAPAFTDGFT
+367 YEAPGFTDGFT
-378 DGTYPSFRTTTN
+378 DGAYPTFRTATN
-390 TAGEKYVTLCD
+390 PAGEKYVTMFNDLGY
-401 AWGST
+401 AL
-406 SIYGPMEEYTLEK
+406 IYGPMEEYKLEK
-419 QSFYALFGSTKASP
+419 QSFYALFGNTRDASP
-433 VDDLIQNN
+433 VDDLMQHN
-441 KSAWSGHCEEASD
+441 KSAWTGYCEEAKDS
-454 GQPNQVYL
+454 QPYQAYL
-462 LKQKDG
+462 LEQEDG
-468 SVYLG
+468 TIYLG
-473 LAGDYEEDGSELFCS
+473 LSADYAEDGSECFCM
-488 VFRLNEQVNPIY
+488 VYRLEKEDDTIY
-500 ASMDDYAAA
+500 ASMDDYAAT
-509 CVEDLKKGT
+509 CVAELKKGT

-571 KPTNEAGMQIDV
+571 KPTNEAGVQIDV

-606 HYTYGEKTGYQVIG
+606 HYTYGEKTGYQIIG

-633 SYSGEEKYYLHDFYV
+633 SYGVDLKYYLHDFYI
-648 DYAGLDLP
+648 DYAGLNEP
-656 KMFIPDL
+656 KMYIPNL
-663 LNDTAADGYGRA
+663 LNAATDGYGRA

-799 AVILQAMVNSFRTSK
+799 AEVLRAMVRSFTVNW
-814 ILFTDGSP
+814 DADAAA
-822 NGSESSDPAPD
+822 DPALD
-833 DTAFQADLQLASN
+833 DSDFQADLQLATN
-846 GGASWLSLN
+846 GGASWMYLSKN
-855 TDGMA
+855 SAA
-860 VGGHDPKDSAPTVLL
+860 VSDCNMRNVTPTVKLDECSYALL
-875 DTCDYKEYDP
+875 NEEFTPDDGKQT
-885 SESSP
+885 
-890 SGSAVPPGGGNPL
+890 L
-903 ALCLSLSNSARFTFY
+903 TLWLSNNDSSHLAFY
-918 EGSDFML
+918 EGTNVML
-925 YQHGDTRYYK
+925 YQRDDARYYK
-935 VSSYGDYA
+935 VSNFGDYA
-943 TIFDAMLAW
+943 TLYDAMLAW
-952 YNKTPDKEATFESD
+952 FNSAQSGTETSDASSTTTTNAVSRDSLIKAADSYVDLGGYLWYTADGKFYRWHEGGSVETLRELPYNDVTDQPAIATLAVEYDQVALRWHIGGATTGTTMLELYGADGKRTMELDGSAPFAISGNTIVKLRSFPPTTGNLLLSTDGGKTW
-966 LVLASNAATVDI
+966 
-978 LAFCPASGESGS
+978 SGLGDADWFYGSVTEDSSGS
-990 HAPLLTGYSV
+990 TSYALADLTIHDGYV
-1000 ALDSYEYKPIDK
+1000 YTTAVYDIDHQK
-1012 PKNLDGL
+1012 
-1019 DSVELWPHNAQ
+1019 
-1030 ATCLIFYKGTNTVK
+1030 
-1044 YVSGKSE
+1044 
-1051 RYYRAVGDFSIVDND
+1051 
-1066 GRTLYDLMRV
+1066 
-1076 WYDTAEYSDM
+1076 
-1086 LTSDVRA
+1086 TSDPL
-1093 QSKSF
+1093 
-1098 SWQEAA
+1098 
-1104 QNWANAYYGT
+1104 
-1114 QKEVTSGSIYK
+1114 VTHS
-1125 FTWLNVTVNPAEETT
+1125 
-1140 QAKRKAGEIDDN
+1140 
-1152 TYCFAVRVEFTAE
+1152 VRV
-1165 SANALQSAMAGNT
+1165 NL
-1178 VKCENPAAP
+1178 K
-1187 KDAYEFYRC
+1187 
-1196 CTIQLRDDGRWY
+1196 
-1208 GTELGTGWLCAI
+1208 TGAQEILD
-1220 PKKEGLPPP
+1220 
-1229 FFAVFQRRAG
+1229 
-1239 KSTGTSQRYVV
+1239 

>member
-141 LYQGVSYALF
+141 LYQGVSYTLF
-151 RRTVRRWKRDVSR
+151 RRTVRRWKRDVAR

-318 GAQKKRGLGVVAL
+318 GVQKKRGLGIVAL
-331 VLALTLTAGCAIS
+331 VLALTLTAGCAVS

-361 TVDILL
+361 TVDTLL
-367 YEAPAFTDGFT
+367 YEAPGFTDGFT
-378 DGTYPSFRTTTN
+378 DGAYPTFRTATN
-390 TAGEKYVTLCD
+390 PAGEKYVTMFNDLGY
-401 AWGST
+401 AL
-406 SIYGPMEEYTLEK
+406 IYGPMEEYKLEK
-419 QSFYALFGSTKASP
+419 QSFYALFGNTRDASP
-433 VDDLIQNN
+433 VDDLMQHN
-441 KSAWSGHCEEASD
+441 KSAWTGYCEEAKDSQPYQAYFLEQED
-454 GQPNQVYL
+454 GTI
-462 LKQKDG
+462 
-468 SVYLG
+468 YLG
-473 LAGDYEEDGSELFCS
+473 LSADYAEDGSECFCM
-488 VFRLNEQVNPIY
+488 VYRLNEQINPIY
-500 ASMDDYAAA
+500 ASMDDYAAM

-526 NDYAS
+526 NEYAS

-541 RVTQLEQAD
+541 RVTQLEFAD

-571 KPTNEAGMQIDV
+571 KPTNEAGAQINIV
-583 IGGQELTDDG
+583 GGQELTDDG
-593 YLNENWTHYLTVL
+593 YLNEHWTHYLTVL
-606 HYTYGEKTGYQVIG
+606 HYTYGEKTGYQILG
-620 TYTGNDGLWYNGC
+620 TSMSNDGLWYNGC
-633 SYSGEEKYYLHDFYV
+633 SYGVDLKYYLHDFYI

-656 KMFIPDL
+656 KMFIPNL
-663 LNDTAADGYGRA
+663 LNAATDGYGRA

-814 ILFTDGSP
+814 ILPTTDP
-822 NGSESSDPAPD
+822 VLDDPA
-833 DTAFQADLQLASN
+833 FKADLQLATN
-846 GGASWLSLN
+846 GGASWMYLSKN
-855 TDGMA
+855 SAA
-860 VGGHDPKDSAPTVLL
+860 VSDCNMRNVTPTVKLDECSYALL
-875 DTCDYKEYDP
+875 NEEFTPDDGKQT
-885 SESSP
+885 
-890 SGSAVPPGGGNPL
+890 L
-903 ALCLSLSNSARFTFY
+903 TLWLSNNDSSHLAFY
-918 EGSDFML
+918 EGTNVML
-925 YQHGDTRYYK
+925 YQRDDARYYK
-935 VSSYGDYA
+935 VSNFGDYA
-943 TIFDAMLAW
+943 TLYDAMLAW
-952 YNKTPDKEATFESD
+952 FNSAQSGTKPSD
-966 LVLASNAATVDI
+966 ASSTTTTNAVSRDSLIKA
-978 LAFCPASGESGS
+978 A
-990 HAPLLTGYSV
+990 
-1000 ALDSYEYKPIDK
+1000 DSYVDLGGYLWYTAGGKFCRWRE
-1012 PKNLDGL
+1012 GG
-1019 DSVELWPHNAQ
+1019 SVETVCDLPLDYDTPVSASLSTQDNRILMNYHIGG
-1030 ATCLIFYKGTNTVK
+1030 ATMGSFIT
-1044 YVSGKSE
+1044 
-1051 RYYRAVGDFSIVDND
+1051 D
-1066 GRTLYDLMRV
+1066 LYDTDGKKLSSINGYNAIAISGDIIVMTDYFMPTPNNLSIS
-1076 WYDTAEYSDM
+1076 YDCGKTFTEFGDKDWFYGSA
-1086 LTSDVRA
+1086 LTED
-1093 QSKSF
+1093 
-1098 SWQEAA
+1098 
-1104 QNWANAYYGT
+1104 GT
-1114 QKEVTSGSIYK
+1114 YVTSVSSSLEIRDGYVYTTAVYDINHEKSDDP
-1125 FTWLNVTVNPAEETT
+1125 LVTH
-1140 QAKRKAGEIDDN
+1140 
-1152 TYCFAVRVEFTAE
+1152 AVRI
-1165 SANALQSAMAGNT
+1165 S
-1178 VKCENPAAP
+1178 
-1187 KDAYEFYRC
+1187 
-1196 CTIQLRDDGRWY
+1196 I
-1208 GTELGTGWLCAI
+1208 
-1220 PKKEGLPPP
+1220 
-1229 FFAVFQRRAG
+1229 
-1239 KSTGTSQRYVV
+1239 KSGAQEILD